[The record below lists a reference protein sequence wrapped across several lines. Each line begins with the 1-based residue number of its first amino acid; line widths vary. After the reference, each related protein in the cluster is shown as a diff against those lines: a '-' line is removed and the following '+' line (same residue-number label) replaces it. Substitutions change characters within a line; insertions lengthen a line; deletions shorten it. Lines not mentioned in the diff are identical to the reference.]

1 MSRRGRK
8 LKSAGQVTGSQAA
21 SLRAN
26 WFRWLFVQRLSSSL
40 VLCLVVLVVVVF
52 AAVFLSS
59 LARRE
64 DNFPRLKRLP
74 TPAFFLVNN
83 VFRLSNSYSIDTANL
98 PLLLPYL
105 SVYLSLFIS
114 FPQTVVSAFGAA
126 ALWFHL
132 GPSCSVIFESDSDFD
147 SGSEFEFESKERQKR
162 RFEGEER
169 RQGSRLKVLPFSSAL
184 SLLFYFHS
192 NADHT
197 SPHTLSLSLSL
208 QLAE

>member
-197 SPHTLSLSLSL
+197 SPHTLSLSPAS
-208 QLAE
+208 